1 MKITKQQLRRIIR
14 ETMTF
19 DQRDSDRWDDSG
31 SSGWDDL
38 SSYDMGYDDWL
49 NGNETPM
56 RPKDSGYMAGWEA
69 ASIDQDTLSQQ
80 RHQTNDQEKIKEA
93 LAFTEEYDDDS
104 ALKGD
109 QSKLPD
115 NLQKAIIDDTVEK
128 REDQEEV
135 EKEEKNE
142 SVSIENMPDN
152 WRQIL
157 GNCLGE

>member
-1 MKITKQQLRRIIR
+1 MKTTKTQPTRSL
-14 ETMTF
+14 
-19 DQRDSDRWDDSG
+19 
-31 SSGWDDL
+31 
-38 SSYDMGYDDWL
+38 
-49 NGNETPM
+49 
-56 RPKDSGYMAGWEA
+56 
-69 ASIDQDTLSQQ
+69 
-80 RHQTNDQEKIKEA
+80 KEA

-128 REDQEEV
+128 REDQEE
-135 EKEEKNE
+135 EAKEEKNE
-142 SVSIENMPDN
+142 GMTLDNMPDN